1 MSLLLDAL
9 HRASKDKEKA
19 AAAASLPLPLPA
31 SDPGELRLTEVGGG
45 DVSFPQLTPEP
56 ALLPSRELVQELLL
70 EPAPALQLEAFEPLS
85 ALEPV
90 PTPAALP
97 QAQSDR
103 APAPKMVSAPP
114 PVESPI
120 APTALLPSGA
130 LDSSAK
136 PAPPLA
142 SPDRVAK
149 EIRRAYAP
157 DTAPP
162 GKAKRRV
169 FVLGG
174 VALVLFAGFASVF
187 LGVWGDPVALLSLGG
202 TSSLAPVVTSPGPGA
217 AVTASEAPAPVASA
231 TQPSIT
237 VSPVAR
243 LGEAGPLPKATAN
256 RQSSVTPV
264 ETIVTPSTT
273 QSAAS
278 PSRSVPAAV
287 SSAPE
292 LAPAHIPPG
301 NEVVLRGTTPKPGFV
316 PKMMGPNMLE
326 LGYVALQEGR
336 LDDAARF
343 YRQALAVSADER
355 DALLGLAYIAHQK
368 GQREEAQ
375 GYYRRV
381 LRQEPGNTVANA
393 ALLELDSAVDVAV
406 SSSRARELVARQ
418 PGSAA
423 TMAMAGNAM
432 VRDGRLAD
440 AVQLFARAQVLEP
453 DNPLHVYN
461 HAVALDRLGQ
471 YGLAQVQ
478 YENVLKL
485 SDKVAAI
492 SRPAFSLE
500 AVRQRL
506 EQLRQALG
514 SRTDADK

>member
-19 AAAASLPLPLPA
+19 AAAASLPLPA

-90 PTPAALP
+90 PAPAALP

-103 APAPKMVSAPP
+103 APAPKMASAPP

-136 PAPPLA
+136 SAPPLA

-157 DTAPP
+157 DAAPFS
-162 GKAKRRV
+162 KAKRRV

-187 LGVWGDPVALLSLGG
+187 LGVWGDPVALLSLGS
-202 TSSLAPVVTSPGPGA
+202 TSSLTPVAASPGP
-217 AVTASEAPAPVASA
+217 AVIASEAPAPVASA

-243 LGEAGPLPKATAN
+243 LGEAGPLPKAAAN
-256 RQSSVTPV
+256 RQSSATPV
-264 ETIVTPSTT
+264 ETIVTPSTA

-292 LAPAHIPPG
+292 LAPVHIPPG

-326 LGYVALQEGR
+326 LGYVALQEER